1 MLTKAPR
8 GTNDIFYPRSNL
20 WQYLETKMR
29 SVCARFG
36 YTEIMTPTFEH
47 TELFLRG
54 VGDTTD
60 VVEKQMYTFTDKGD
74 RSITLRPEGTASVA
88 RAYIERNMYAN
99 PLPIKQ
105 FYIIPCFR
113 YEKPQAGRLRE
124 FHQFGVE
131 VFGSQNPTI
140 DAEIISLVHMLLS
153 EIGLKSVVLNLNSIG
168 CPACRKA
175 YNEKLIAYFKEHYET
190 LCDTCKSRLER
201 NPLRILD
208 CKSPI
213 CGELSKNAPKLIDH
227 ICDEC
232 SQHFEG
238 VKSRLDAL
246 GIDYRIN
253 PDIVRGLDYYTK
265 TVFEFVAEDIG
276 AQSTVC
282 GGGRYD
288 GLVQELGGPETPGI
302 GFAMGIE
309 RLILTLE
316 SQNAVP
322 EITMHPDVYISNL
335 GENADIEA
343 EKLVYT
349 LRSEGI
355 YAEKDRIGRSLK
367 AQMKYADKIG
377 ATYTIVLGDDE
388 VSTGSAELKN
398 MQTGEKLAVQLATL
412 ADTIKEI
419 NRGEK

>member
-8 GTNDIFYPRSNL
+8 GTNDIFYPKSDL

-29 SVCARFG
+29 SVCKRFG
-36 YTEIMTPTFEH
+36 YTEIITPTFEH

-60 VVEKQMYTFTDKGD
+60 VVEKQMYTFNDKGD

-88 RAYIERNMYAN
+88 RAFIERNMYAN
-99 PLPIKQ
+99 PLPVKQ

-140 DAEIISLVHMLLS
+140 DAEIISLVHLLLE
-153 EIGLKSVVLNLNSIG
+153 EIGLKSVTLNLNSIG
-168 CPACRKA
+168 CPTCRKA
-175 YNEKLIAYFKEHYET
+175 YNEKLIAYFKNHYDE

-213 CGELSKNAPKLIDH
+213 CQGFAKDAPKLIDH
-227 ICDEC
+227 ICEEC
-232 SQHFEG
+232 STHFEG
-238 VKSRLDAL
+238 VKARLDAL
-246 GIDYRIN
+246 NIPYVIN
-253 PDIVRGLDYYTK
+253 PDIVRGLDYYTR

-288 GLVQELGGPETPGI
+288 GLVEELGGPATPGI

-316 SQNAVP
+316 SKN
-322 EITMHPDVYISNL
+322 ILTDMTTKPDIYISNI
-335 GENADIEA
+335 GDAADLEA
-343 EKLVYT
+343 EKLVFE
-349 LRSEGI
+349 LRSVGLV
-355 YAEKDRIGRSLK
+355 AEKDRIGRSLK

-377 ATYTIVLGDDE
+377 AAYTIVLGDDE
-388 VSTGSAELKN
+388 INTRTAELKN
-398 MQTGEKLAVQLATL
+398 MQTGEKKTVKLDDLALYL
-412 ADTIKEI
+412 KEI
-419 NRGEK
+419 CRGEA

>member
-8 GTNDIFYPRSNL
+8 GTNDIFYPKSNL

-29 SVCARFG
+29 AVCKRFG
-36 YTEIMTPTFEH
+36 YTEIITPTFEH

-88 RAYIERNMYAN
+88 RAFIERNMYAN
-99 PLPIKQ
+99 PLPVKQ
-105 FYIIPCFR
+105 YYIIPCFR

-131 VFGSQNPTI
+131 VFGSQSPTI
-140 DAEIISLVHMLLS
+140 DAEIISLVHMLLE
-153 EIGLKSVVLNLNSIG
+153 EIGLTSVTLNINSIG

-175 YNEKLIAYFKEHYET
+175 YNEKLITYFKTHYEE

-213 CGELSKNAPKLIDH
+213 CKEFAKDAPKLIDH
-227 ICDEC
+227 ICEDC
-232 SQHFEG
+232 STHFEG
-238 VKSRLDAL
+238 VKARLEAL
-246 GIDYRIN
+246 NIPYTIN

-265 TVFEFVAEDIG
+265 TVFEFVADDIG

-288 GLVQELGGPETPGI
+288 GLVQELGGPDTPGI

-316 SQNAVP
+316 SQNALIDV
-322 EITMHPDVYISNL
+322 TTKPDIYISNI
-335 GENADIEA
+335 GDAADIEA

-349 LRSEGI
+349 LRSAGF

-377 ATYTIVLGDDE
+377 ATYTVVLGDDE
-388 VSTGSAELKN
+388 VDKRSAELKN
-398 MQTGEKLAVQLATL
+398 MQTGDKITVELDKL
-412 ADTIKEI
+412 ADTLKDL
-419 NRGEK
+419 NRGEA

>member
-8 GTNDIFYPRSNL
+8 GTNDIFYPKSNL
-20 WQYLETKMR
+20 WQYLESKMR

-99 PLPIKQ
+99 PLPVKQ

-168 CPACRKA
+168 CPTCRKA
-175 YNEKLIAYFKEHYET
+175 YNEKLIAYFKAHYDT

-213 CGELSKNAPKLIDH
+213 CGELAKDAPKLIDH

-232 SQHFEG
+232 STHFEG
-238 VKSRLDAL
+238 VKTRLDAL
-246 GIDYRIN
+246 NIEYKIN

-288 GLVQELGGPETPGI
+288 GLVQELGGPQTPGI

-316 SQNAVP
+316 SKGVAL
-322 EITMHPDVYISNL
+322 EIETQPDIYISSL

-343 EKLVYT
+343 EKLVYV
-349 LRSEGI
+349 LRGAGI

-377 ATYTIVLGDDE
+377 AKYTIVLGDDE
-388 VSTGSAELKN
+388 VKSGIAELKN
-398 MQTGEKLAVQLATL
+398 MQTGEKASVALNAIPEK
-412 ADTIKEI
+412 IKEI
-419 NRGEK
+419 NRGDM

>member
-8 GTNDIFYPRSNL
+8 GTNDIFYPKSNL

-36 YTEIMTPTFEH
+36 YTEIVTPTFEH

-322 EITMHPDVYISNL
+322 EITMHPDVYISSL

>member
-8 GTNDIFYPRSNL
+8 GTNDIFYPKSNL
-20 WQYLETKMR
+20 WQYLESKMR
-29 SVCARFG
+29 SVCNRFG
-36 YTEIMTPTFEH
+36 YTEIITPTFEH

-60 VVEKQMYTFTDKGD
+60 VVEKQMYTFTDKGE

-88 RAYIERNMYAN
+88 RAFIERNMYAN
-99 PLPIKQ
+99 PLPVKQ

-131 VFGSQNPTI
+131 VFGSQSPTI
-140 DAEIISLVHMLLS
+140 DAEIISLVHLLLE
-153 EIGLKSVVLNLNSIG
+153 EIGLKSVTLNINSIG
-168 CPACRKA
+168 CPTCRKA
-175 YNEKLIAYFKEHYET
+175 YNEKLIAYFKEHYDT

-213 CGELSKNAPKLIDH
+213 CGELAKDAPKLIDH
-227 ICDEC
+227 ICEEC
-232 SQHFEG
+232 STHFEG
-238 VKSRLDAL
+238 VKNRLDAL
-246 GIDYRIN
+246 NIPYKIN

-316 SQNAVP
+316 SKNAQFDT
-322 EITMHPDVYISNL
+322 EINPDIYISSI
-335 GENADIEA
+335 GDVADLEA
-343 EKLVYT
+343 EKLVYQ
-349 LRSEGI
+349 LRSGGL

-377 ATYTIVLGDDE
+377 ATYTMVLGDTE
-388 VSTGSAELKN
+388 VEAQSAELKN
-398 MQTGEKLAVQLATL
+398 MQTGEKETVAFENLAAKL
-412 ADTIKEI
+412 KELC
-419 NRGEK
+419 RGEE